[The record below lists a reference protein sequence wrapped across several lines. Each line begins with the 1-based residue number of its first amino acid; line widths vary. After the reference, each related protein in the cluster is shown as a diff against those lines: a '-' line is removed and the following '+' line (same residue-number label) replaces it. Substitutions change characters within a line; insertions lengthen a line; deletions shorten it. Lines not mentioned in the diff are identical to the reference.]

1 MFVFKIHKIIY
12 SFFFFILFFVN
23 IMKQNLYAFLQTWM
37 NLNLSF
43 IFFAKICH
51 YLIYIY
57 VCVCVCV
64 CVFFGLLYP
73 LSFWPKLDFFFKIRL
88 R

>member
-1 MFVFKIHKIIY
+1 MFVFRMHKMIY
-12 SFFFFILFFVN
+12 SFLLLLFFVN
-23 IMKQNLYAFLQTWM
+23 IMKQNLYAFLRTYVD
-37 NLNLSF
+37 LNLSF

-64 CVFFGLLYP
+64 CL
-73 LSFWPKLDFFFKIRL
+73 FWVTLF
-88 R
+88 